1 MLLLRLS
8 VGEGLMKEFN
18 LLLGAGFSK
27 ALANISTGQEL
38 SREIFDEFDKSDDEQ
53 EKSLVNFNYG
63 SNLISKKP
71 DELLPPN
78 GSISASFLINQ
89 KSGRPFQYLAQ
100 KDEMIHPL
108 SMINQTDD
116 EKEEHKNKIQNSF
129 RNNFNYEMAAK
140 HLTNILES
148 AEIFGIN
155 SDKVDSL
162 SNVLK
167 KIKEKVFET
176 TIKDP
181 ISWCLNENGEKQALE
196 DFIFF
201 LNYLLDQGYIINIF
215 DLNHDQLIREII
227 KQGNLSE
234 VYQDFFN
241 RNEVFNIYKSDLKA
255 YKFHKGLPKR
265 RINHYKLHGDFQIIE
280 DYYTGYALLAEFS
293 VTNKYTWSR
302 ENNTNWWLLLT
313 DSLLFQGEAKANSIF
328 SSSYH
333 SFAFTDFFKAVQSNE
348 PLMIIGYGAG
358 DSHIN
363 SVLDNRLKNHRGYNC
378 VKSSRN
384 EDKILFS
391 CNEFIE
397 TILKQ
402 VFINLQGDYDPNLFY
417 SRAGFEQ
424 GFLPNFRKLC
434 MECYS

>member
-1 MLLLRLS
+1 
-8 VGEGLMKEFN
+8 MKEFN

-63 SNLISKKP
+63 SNLISKKS

-78 GSISASFLINQ
+78 GTFSSSFLCKQILR
-89 KSGRPFQYLAQ
+89 RPFQDLAQ
-100 KDEMIHPL
+100 KDELIHLL

-116 EKEEHKNKIQNSF
+116 EKEEHINKIQNSF

-155 SDKVDSL
+155 SEKVDSL

-167 KIKEKVFET
+167 KIKEKVFKT
-176 TIKDP
+176 TIKDS
-181 ISWCLNENGEKQALE
+181 ISWCLNENGKQALD

-215 DLNHDQLIREII
+215 DLNHDQLIRETI
-227 KQGNLSE
+227 KLANLSE

-302 ENNTNWWLLLT
+302 ENNTDWWSLLT
-313 DSLLFQGEAKANSIF
+313 DSFLFQGEAKANSIF
-328 SSSYH
+328 SSLYH

-348 PLMIIGYGAG
+348 PLMIIGYGGG

-363 SVLDNRLKNHRGYNC
+363 SVLDNRLKNHLGYDC

-391 CNEFIE
+391 CNEFTE
-397 TILKQ
+397 TILKK

-417 SRAGFEQ
+417 SRKGFEQ
-424 GFLPNFRKLC
+424 VFLPDFRRLLKRR
-434 MECYS
+434 YS

>member
-1 MLLLRLS
+1 

-27 ALANISTGQEL
+27 ALAGISTGQEL

-53 EKSLVNFNYG
+53 ERSLVNFNYG
-63 SNLISKKP
+63 SNLISKKS

-78 GSISASFLINQ
+78 GTFSSSFLSKQ
-89 KSGRPFQYLAQ
+89 TLRRPFQHLAQ
-100 KDEMIHPL
+100 KDELIHPL

-155 SDKVDSL
+155 SEKVDSL

-181 ISWCLNENGEKQALE
+181 ISSCLNENGEKQALE

-215 DLNHDQLIREII
+215 DLNHDQLIRETI
-227 KQGNLSE
+227 KLANLSE
-234 VYQDFFN
+234 AYQDFFN

-255 YKFHKGLPKR
+255 YKFDKGLPKR

-293 VTNKYTWSR
+293 ATNKYTWSR
-302 ENNTNWWLLLT
+302 ENNTDWWSLLT

-384 EDKILFS
+384 GDKVLFS
-391 CNEFIE
+391 CNEFTE
-397 TILKQ
+397 TILKK
-402 VFINLQGDYDPNLFY
+402 VFLNLQGDYDPNLFY

-424 GFLPNFRKLC
+424 GFLPAFRRCLKQ
-434 MECYS
+434 YYV